1 MKKAKPPAPNN
12 SPFPT
17 PPPAPKLKF
26 SKNDIWGN
34 VDKVVQNLNTS
45 KAFAGL
51 MIIILNIGS
60 RFVTIKLSKSMEAY
74 LKYTFSKQI
83 LIFAIA
89 WMGTRDIY
97 IAFIVM
103 LIFTVCMEYLFNEE
117 SRFCCLPEHFTNY
130 HIELLEND
138 EKQKSANGGGS
149 NNSGSTSATKSDPE
163 KVSDEDIEKAK
174 DILEKAGLIR
184 QPSFMSG
191 NQTPFVAS

>member
-1 MKKAKPPAPNN
+1 MKKTKTPAPNN

-26 SKNDIWGN
+26 SKNDILGN

-117 SRFCCLPEHFTNY
+117 SQFCCLPEHFTNY

-138 EKQKSANGGGS
+138 EKQKNAGGS
-149 NNSGSTSATKSDPE
+149 GSNSGTSLSNTKSVPD
-163 KVSDEDIEKAK
+163 KVSDEDIQKAK
-174 DILEKAGLIR
+174 DILEKAGMIK
-184 QPSFMSG
+184 QPLFTANNYMS
-191 NQTPFVAS
+191 V

>member
-1 MKKAKPPAPNN
+1 MKKTQPNM
-12 SPFPT
+12 FAT
-17 PPPAPKLKF
+17 I
-26 SKNDIWGN
+26 KNNLFNHI
-34 VDKVVQNLNTS
+34 DKVVQNLNTS

-97 IAFIVM
+97 IAILVT
-103 LIFTVCMEYLFNEE
+103 LIFTICMEYLFNED
-117 SRFCCLPEHFTNY
+117 SKFCCLPEHFTNY

-138 EKQKSANGGGS
+138 EKQKDE
-149 NNSGSTSATKSDPE
+149 KSKQNTNDI
-163 KVSDEDIEKAK
+163 SDTDIQKAK
-174 DILEKAGLIR
+174 EVLEKAGVLKT
-184 QPSFMSG
+184 SSNESG
-191 NQTPFVAS
+191 NYTPYLLS

>member
-1 MKKAKPPAPNN
+1 MKKIKTPAPNN

-17 PPPAPKLKF
+17 PPPAPKIKF
-26 SKNDIWGN
+26 SKNNIMGSIDSII
-34 VDKVVQNLNTS
+34 QNLNTS

-60 RFVTIKLSKSMEAY
+60 RFITIKLSKSMEAY

-117 SRFCCLPEHFTNY
+117 SQFCCLPEHFTSY

-138 EKQKSANGGGS
+138 EKQKED
-149 NNSGSTSATKSDPE
+149 NNNNIIKNKKQENNIT
-163 KVSDEDIEKAK
+163 DEDINKAK
-174 DILEKAGLIR
+174 DILEKAGLIKT
-184 QPSFMSG
+184 PSFISG
-191 NQTPFVAS
+191 NYSTFIPP